1 MNMKRIFVLWSLFVI
16 LALIAVFF
24 FICGCSSSNDGGST
38 QPSAQLL
45 PNMGQQVTPTAPPNA
60 QFVTMNPDLADRSD
74 WQVSNAASTVVSPDK
89 TTMLVLTSGYNRV
102 YRTDGGAP
110 AGRRN
115 RQEKV
120 APVPEN
126 IGAISPAI

>member
-1 MNMKRIFVLWSLFVI
+1 MKRKSVVRSLFLF
-16 LALIAVFF
+16 LALTAAIF
-24 FICGCSSSNDGGST
+24 FICGCSSSNDGGSN

-60 QFVTMNPDLADRSD
+60 QFVTMNPDLADRPD